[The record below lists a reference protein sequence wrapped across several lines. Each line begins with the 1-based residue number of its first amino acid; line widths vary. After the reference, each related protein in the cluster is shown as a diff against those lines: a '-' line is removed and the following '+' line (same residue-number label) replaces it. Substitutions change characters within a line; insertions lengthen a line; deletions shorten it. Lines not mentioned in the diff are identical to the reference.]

1 MLLAWGLR
9 CYPGALMLDHVAAN
23 QTRFVAPGLAP
34 DPRGVALGRYCVV
47 LLPSLDRVVGLF
59 RGLSERTSLDDLLSA
74 LKITQVKTPL
84 QSQEFLVQLPA
95 QSSFAAD
102 TLAQVANLMGGLTFT
117 GSSKHFVKYRDT
129 RSPLGYDVD
138 SLHSGAGDVV
148 LYAGD
153 FVQAYTHVRDL
164 PFDRLALGLSLEKV
178 RGDRVLDNEAA
189 LARVV
194 PGLWRYVVGYL
205 HRNNLPCKAAACES
219 EMSPGQSEPERFYL
233 VQTRLHG
240 RMEKLFRT
248 TPGIELYR
256 FEGERVAVEVGYR
269 HPLELSSCSS
279 VFPGGRFYLLSGRRD
294 RQDVIIGNPTYVDAS
309 ALVSIGA
316 PVRTPVSVSGA
327 PIDIEG
333 VNVPL
338 RLVCSLA
345 PRQSV
350 AASRIPAIQAPWLK
364 KLIYM
369 LPPQVLEETQI
380 CVAGDHI
387 YLHNPRGLEFLPLGE
402 MFYQAADGV
411 MVPVGHELI
420 PRIHP
425 EVLVQHL
432 QGGPDKLFFFVR
444 GDADDKQTGSV
455 PLLLPRSGFTPLSR
469 KAMAHVLVRPLTP
482 QALSGV
488 MEQAQL
494 SLVNDPVGAFPLWGF
509 TANKTGGDE

>member
-1 MLLAWGLR
+1 
-9 CYPGALMLDHVAAN
+9 MLDHVAAN
-23 QTRFVAPGLAP
+23 QTRFVAPGLTP
-34 DPRGVALGRYCVV
+34 DPRGVAIGRYCVV

-59 RGLSERTSLDDLLSA
+59 RGLSERTSLDDLLAS
-74 LKITQVKTPL
+74 LKIIQVKTPL

-148 LYAGD
+148 LYADD
-153 FVQAYTHVRDL
+153 FVQAYTRVREL
-164 PFDRLALGLSLEKV
+164 PFGRLALGLSLEKV
-178 RGDRVLDNEAA
+178 RGDRLLESEVSL
-189 LARVV
+189 LRVV
-194 PGLWRYVVGYL
+194 PGLWRQVVKYL
-205 HRNNLPCKAAACES
+205 HRNNRPCKAAACES
-219 EMSPGQSEPERFYL
+219 EMAAGQREPERFYL

-256 FEGERVAVEVGYR
+256 FAGERVAVEVGYG
-269 HPLELSSCSS
+269 HPLELSSCAS
-279 VFPGGRFYLLSGRRD
+279 VFPDGRFHMLAGQRD
-294 RQDVIIGNPTYVDAS
+294 RQDVIIGKPTYVDAA

-316 PVRTPVSVSGA
+316 PVQA
-327 PIDIEG
+327 PETVAAAQVEIEG

-338 RLVCSLA
+338 KLVCSLA

-350 AASRIPAIQAPWLK
+350 AASRIPAGQAPWLK

-387 YLHNPRGLEFLPLGE
+387 YLHAGERGLEFLPLGE
-402 MFYQAADGV
+402 MFYQAAPGV
-411 MVPVGHELI
+411 MVPIGHELI

-425 EVLVQHL
+425 DVLVHHL
-432 QGGPDKLFFFVR
+432 KGGPDKLFFFVR
-444 GDADDKQTGSV
+444 PQGDDHQLPGAGSI
-455 PLLLPRSGFTPLSR
+455 PLLLPREAFTPLSR
-469 KAMAHVLVRPLTP
+469 KAMAHVVVKPLSP
-482 QALSGV
+482 VALSGV
-488 MEQAQL
+488 VQQAQL
-494 SLVNDPVGAFPLWGF
+494 ALVNDPVGAFPLWGF
-509 TANKTGGDE
+509 SPAKDGEQE